1 MGLAMWH
8 TTELYQDVQ
17 YMSNRLSDDFYTAL
31 NNENDEACEAP
42 KDGQD
47 ACDGKLMWR
56 QTSSGPSCSFT
67 ADSGFT
73 K

>member
-1 MGLAMWH
+1 MWH

-17 YMSNRLSDDFYTAL
+17 YMSNRLSSGKDDDFYTAL
-31 NNENDEACEAP
+31 NNENDEACETK